1 MINMINGCR
10 RSIGGLCWVNEG
22 SARPEVRGTAEPHG
36 GAYPPCSTPPSYVLT
51 SIILTTLRTD
61 RQRPIVKFL
70 TDADAFAHHF
80 GCSLKPREC
89 YNRGPRTASSTSC

>member
-1 MINMINGCR
+1 MR
-10 RSIGGLCWVNEG
+10 RG
-22 SARPEVRGTAEPHG
+22 SARPEVRETAEPHG

-61 RQRPIVKFL
+61 KQRPIVKCL

-80 GCSLKPREC
+80 RCCLKQREC
-89 YNRGPRTASSTSC
+89 YNRGPRTASS

>member
-1 MINMINGCR
+1 MNMKSFTNVTNGQ
-10 RSIGGLCWVNEG
+10 SDTG

-61 RQRPIVKFL
+61 KQRPIVFDGRVCAPFCVQFEAEGVL
-70 TDADAFAHHF
+70 
-80 GCSLKPREC
+80 
-89 YNRGPRTASSTSC
+89 

>member
-1 MINMINGCR
+1 MHTLM
-10 RSIGGLCWVNEG
+10 GGVIPG

-61 RQRPIVKFL
+61 RQRPIVKCL
-70 TDADAFAHHF
+70 TDADAFVHHF
-80 GCSLKPREC
+80 RCSFKPRDC
-89 YNRGPRTASSTSC
+89 YNRGPRTESS

>member
-1 MINMINGCR
+1 MNNLVSLNNNIFHIIMR
-10 RSIGGLCWVNEG
+10 G

-61 RQRPIVKFL
+61 RQRPIVKCL
-70 TDADAFAHHF
+70 TDADAYAHHF
-80 GCSLKPREC
+80 RCSLKPREC
-89 YNRGPRTASSTSC
+89 YNRGPRTASS